1 MFDFSGPTVILGYVG
16 VTAAACYVYYLTWKK
31 VRQDSI
37 EMRSA
42 RLAIT
47 PLLMA
52 ERDREYVYSVAD
64 TMLIVRRIFKL
75 LEFVCAVY
83 LSF

>member
-1 MFDFSGPTVILGYVG
+1 VAGF
-16 VTAAACYVYYLTWKK
+16 VYYLTWKK

-42 RLAIT
+42 KLALT

-52 ERDREYVYSVAD
+52 ERDREYVSSIAD
-64 TMLIVRRIFKL
+64 TILLYHEFFSCENFCVTCMFRVFVGFKSCIIK
-75 LEFVCAVY
+75 F
-83 LSF
+83 

>member
-1 MFDFSGPTVILGYVG
+1 MG
-16 VTAAACYVYYLTWKK
+16 VTAVAGYVYYLTWKK

-42 RLAIT
+42 KLAIT

-52 ERDREYVYSVAD
+52 ERDREYVSSIAD
-64 TMLIVRRIFKL
+64 TLIEPRIFKL
-75 LEFVCAVY
+75 
-83 LSF
+83 

>member
-1 MFDFSGPTVILGYVG
+1 MAG
-16 VTAAACYVYYLTWKK
+16 YVYYLTWKK

-42 RLAIT
+42 KLAIT

-52 ERDREYVYSVAD
+52 ERDREYVSSIAD
-64 TMLIVRRIFKL
+64 TLIEPRIFKL
-75 LEFVCAVY
+75 
-83 LSF
+83 

>member
-1 MFDFSGPTVILGYVG
+1 VG
-16 VTAAACYVYYLTWKK
+16 VTAVAGYVYYLTWKK

-42 RLAIT
+42 KLALT

-52 ERDREYVYSVAD
+52 ERDREYVSSIAD
-64 TMLIVRRIFKL
+64 TLIVPRIFKL
-75 LEFVCAVY
+75 
-83 LSF
+83 